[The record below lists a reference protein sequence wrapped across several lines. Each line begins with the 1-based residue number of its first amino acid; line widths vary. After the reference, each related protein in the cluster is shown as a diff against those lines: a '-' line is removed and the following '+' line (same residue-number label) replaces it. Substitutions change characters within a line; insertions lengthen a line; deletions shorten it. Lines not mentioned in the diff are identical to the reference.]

1 MNSLIKLSAIFIMSG
16 ILSFTLK
23 AQSINLQAG
32 DLLFRGASSE
42 SLSEA
47 IDRVTQ
53 TGDETHFSHIGIVES
68 VADGIWILHAD
79 TKEGTSRISLQGF
92 MHPENEEAEVVVYR
106 LKNEYRNSIPDAL
119 ERARTMLGKPY
130 NFSYLLTDTAH
141 YCSEF
146 IYRAF
151 APDSIFEMNPMTFKD
166 PETGEFYP
174 TWVDYYRELGVAI
187 PEGEPGCNPN
197 GMAASD
203 KLIRLGV
210 LEFE

>member
-1 MNSLIKLSAIFIMSG
+1 MSG